1 MRIETHPAG
10 GLARAALVAL
20 AAAWSSAEAAAPPQR
35 VVALSPSLTE
45 AVCALGH
52 CAALIA
58 TDRHSEWPAS
68 VGGLPKV
75 GGLEDAQIERIAAL
89 SPDLVLLGPRSRAG
103 ERLQALGLN
112 AQILD
117 ARSHA
122 DLRRTLTRLGELLGE
137 PDRAAQLLRRI
148 DDQIAEAAQRLGPG
162 WRGASVYAE
171 LSADPVAA
179 GPDSFIGE
187 TLARLGLTN
196 VVGAEAGLFPR
207 LNPEHIVRS
216 RPDVIIGPASTL
228 REVAQRPG
236 WAQLDAV
243 RQRRICL
250 LDTQQF
256 ELLSRPGPR
265 VGEAALMLAECL
277 RALPRL

>member
-1 MRIETHPAG
+1 MRADTRLAG
-10 GLARAALVAL
+10 GLARATLAALVA
-20 AAAWSSAEAAAPPQR
+20 AWSTADAATPPQR

-52 CAALIA
+52 CAALVA

-68 VGGLPKV
+68 VGALPKV

-112 AQILD
+112 AQVFD

-148 DDQIAEAAQRLGPG
+148 DDQIAEAARRVGPV

-179 GPDSFIGE
+179 GPESFIGE

-196 VVGAEAGLFPR
+196 IVGAEAGLFPR

-228 REVAQRPG
+228 REVARRPG
-236 WAQLDAV
+236 WNHLEAV
-243 RQRRICL
+243 RQRRLCL

-265 VGEAALMLAECL
+265 VGEAALMLADCL
-277 RALPRL
+277 RVLPRP